1 MQVFMVFTTP
11 VAKDGK
17 LLWQN
22 NAQGG
27 TGDTQRIVIHS
38 TLYKYTPLQN
48 PSLLIDSIVL
58 KLLDTNTLVSRTEE
72 LLETTIQETARSVV
86 SARSTQ
92 FTTVNHI
99 YCP

>member
-1 MQVFMVFTTP
+1 MVFATP

-38 TLYKYTPLQN
+38 TLHKYSPLQN
-48 PSLLIDSIVL
+48 PSLLIDRI
-58 KLLDTNTLVSRTEE
+58 LL
-72 LLETTIQETARSVV
+72 
-86 SARSTQ
+86 
-92 FTTVNHI
+92 
-99 YCP
+99 